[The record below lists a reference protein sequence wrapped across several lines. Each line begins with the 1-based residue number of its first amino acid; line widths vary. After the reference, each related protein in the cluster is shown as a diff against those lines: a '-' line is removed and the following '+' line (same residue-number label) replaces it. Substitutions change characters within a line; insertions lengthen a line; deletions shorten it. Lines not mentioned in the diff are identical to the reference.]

1 MGLAVSTLRGN
12 EDDVIRSVFKYDMC
26 FITWNIYLFEIFS
39 GIFAYTNHK
48 QPIISWQNGP
58 FGFHG
63 SAL

>member
-26 FITWNIYLFEIFS
+26 FITWNINLFEIFS

-48 QPIISWQNGP
+48 QPIISWQK
-58 FGFHG
+58 
-63 SAL
+63 